1 MEGQENIS
9 DEEDDIQM
17 IQDEPIIWENEHND
31 AWMLELEDNIMDFI
45 TSIILDI
52 IDKITVQ

>member
-9 DEEDDIQM
+9 DEEDDIWM

-52 IDKITVQ
+52 IDKITV